1 MAKPLKVGLAGL
13 GTVGSAV
20 VQLLEHGRDKLI
32 ARCGRP
38 IEVVAIS
45 VRSRAKKRAVDPRKF
60 RWIADPAALAAD
72 PGIDVFVE
80 LMGGEGDPAR
90 RAVETALGA
99 GKPVVT
105 ANKALLARHGQKLA
119 AAAERRQV
127 ALNFE
132 ASVCAGIPIVKTLRE
147 GLNGNAFSRIYGILN
162 GTCNYILSRME
173 QERLAFADCLRDAQ
187 RLGYAE
193 ADPTFDIEGYDT
205 AQKLSILA
213 SLAFGTKLDPAAIY
227 VEGISS
233 ITLADLDAADEL
245 GYRVKLLGVAV
256 KTESG
261 IERRVHPTMVPKDS
275 AIAQVM
281 GVTNAVTIDATGLA
295 PITLVGPGAGG
306 MATASAVVSDLADI
320 ACGVRAP
327 PFGRPAARMTV
338 IRKAPMQ
345 YHEGGYYIRLL
356 ARDRPGT
363 AATIARRLAQQN
375 ISLESI
381 VQRHGRAHSPAVP
394 AERPAR
400 SGEPVPVIMI
410 TYATSEDAVRKALVA
425 VRRDRVISGRPQV
438 IRIEKN

>member
-1 MAKPLKVGLAGL
+1 
-13 GTVGSAV
+13 
-20 VQLLEHGRDKLI
+20 
-32 ARCGRP
+32 
-38 IEVVAIS
+38 
-45 VRSRAKKRAVDPRKF
+45 
-60 RWIADPAALAAD
+60 
-72 PGIDVFVE
+72 
-80 LMGGEGDPAR
+80 
-90 RAVETALGA
+90 
-99 GKPVVT
+99 VVT

-119 AAAERRQV
+119 ALAERRRV

-132 ASVCAGIPIVKTLRE
+132 ASVGGGIPIVKTLRE
-147 GLNGNAFSRIYGILN
+147 GLGGDAFSRIYGILN

-173 QERLAFADCLRDAQ
+173 QDRLGFDDCLRDAQ

-193 ADPTFDIEGYDT
+193 ADPSFDVEGHDT

-213 SLAFGTKLDPAAIY
+213 SLAFGTKLDPKAIY

-233 ITLADLDAADEL
+233 ITLADLDAADQL

-256 KTESG
+256 KTAEG
-261 IERRVHPTMVPKDS
+261 IEQRVHPTMVPKDS

-281 GVTNAVTIDATGLA
+281 GVTNAVTVDAEGLA

-320 ACGVRAP
+320 ACGIRTP
-327 PFGRPAARMTV
+327 PFGRPAARMTA

-345 YHEGGYYIRLL
+345 HHEGGYYIRLL
-356 ARDRPGT
+356 ARDRPGS

-375 ISLESI
+375 ISIESI
-381 VQRHGRAHSPAVP
+381 VQRHDGT
-394 AERPAR
+394 RPAS

>member
-1 MAKPLKVGLAGL
+1 MAEPLKIGLAGL
-13 GTVGSAV
+13 GTVGTAV
-20 VQLLEHGRDKLI
+20 VDLLERGRAKLV

-38 IEVVAIS
+38 IEVVAVS
-45 VRSRAKKRAVDPRKF
+45 ARSRSKKRAIDLKKF

-72 PGIDVFVE
+72 PAIDVFVE
-80 LMGGEGDPAR
+80 VIGGAGDPAR
-90 RAVETALGA
+90 RAVETALAA

-105 ANKALLARHGQKLA
+105 ANKALLARHGHRLA
-119 AAAERRQV
+119 VLAERHQV

-132 ASVCAGIPIVKTLRE
+132 ASVAGGIPIVKTLRE
-147 GLNGNAFSRIYGILN
+147 SLNGDAVTRIYGILN

-173 QERLAFADCLRDAQ
+173 RDRLAFADCLREAQ

-193 ADPTFDIEGYDT
+193 ADPSFDVEGHDT
-205 AQKLSILA
+205 AQKLAILA
-213 SLAFGTKLDPAAIY
+213 SLSFGTKIDEAAVF

-233 ITLADLDAADEL
+233 ITLADLDAAAEL

-256 KTESG
+256 RTEAG
-261 IERRVHPTMVPKDS
+261 IEQRVHPTMVPKES

-281 GVTNAVTIDATGLA
+281 GVTNAVTVDADGLA

-320 ACGVRAP
+320 ARGVRTP
-327 PFGRPAARMTV
+327 PFGRPAARMSA

-345 YHEGGYYIRLL
+345 RHEGGYYIRLL
-356 ARDRPGT
+356 ARDRPGS
-363 AATIARRLAQQN
+363 AAAIARRLAQQR
-375 ISLESI
+375 ISIESI
-381 VQRHGRAHSPAVP
+381 VQRQTSQTQSTAAPG
-394 AERPAR
+394 R
-400 SGEPVPVIMI
+400 SGEPVPVILI
-410 TYATSEDAVRKALVA
+410 TYATTEDAVRKALAA

>member
-13 GTVGSAV
+13 GTVGTSV
-20 VQLLEHGRDKLI
+20 VHLLERGRAKLL

-38 IEVVAIS
+38 IEVVAVS
-45 VRSRAKKRAVDPRKF
+45 ARSRSKKRDIDLKKLRWFSDPV
-60 RWIADPAALAAD
+60 ALARD
-72 PGIDVFVE
+72 PSIDVFVE
-80 LMGGEGDPAR
+80 LMGGTGDPAK
-90 RAVETALGA
+90 RAVETALSS
-99 GKPVVT
+99 GKAVVT
-105 ANKALLARHGQKLA
+105 ANKALLASHGQKLA
-119 AAAERRQV
+119 ALAERKKV

-132 ASVCAGIPIVKTLRE
+132 ASVGGGIPIIKTLRE
-147 GLNGNAFSRIYGILN
+147 GLNGDSFTRIYGILN

-173 QERLAFADCLRDAQ
+173 QDRLAFDECLRDAQ

-193 ADPTFDIEGYDT
+193 ADPTFDVEGYDT

-213 SLAFGTKLDPAAIY
+213 SLAFGTKLDPKAIY

-233 ITLADLDAADEL
+233 IALADLDAAADL
-245 GYRVKLLGVAV
+245 GYRIKLLGVAV
-256 KTESG
+256 KTEGG
-261 IERRVHPTMVPKDS
+261 IEQRVHPTMVPKES

-281 GVTNAVTIDATGLA
+281 GVTNAVTIDAEGLN

-320 ACGVRAP
+320 ACGVRVA
-327 PFGRPAARMTV
+327 PFGRPAARMTA

-345 YHEGGYYIRLL
+345 HHEGGYYIRLL

-363 AATIARRLAQQN
+363 AATIARRLAQQK

-381 VQRHGRAHSPAVP
+381 VQRHGIAAQGV
-394 AERPAR
+394 RPSGR
-400 SGEPVPVIMI
+400 TGEPVPVIMI
-410 TYATSEDAVRKALVA
+410 TYATSEDAVRRALAA